1 MLGKLEDDRL
11 VTFGHNLIFNEAPEI
26 LPQDIYKKI
35 KRKIAS
41 RILIQ
46 QLVLICD
53 DKMKF
58 DDFENKDEPV
68 VDENVL
74 QMRKLLKTPIE
85 DLTLSVRAYNC
96 LRSAKIELLGDLVKY
111 NTTDLLKFRNFGRK
125 SLVEIEALLTEKGLS
140 FGMDL
145 APYKLID
152 EQ

>member
-1 MLGKLEDDRL
+1 MKLKKGKLLIDQHNKNYL
-11 VTFGHNLIFNEAPEI
+11 YGGKFGGNYVPET
-26 LPQDIYKKI
+26 
-35 KRKIAS
+35 
-41 RILIQ
+41 
-46 QLVLICD
+46 
-53 DKMKF
+53 
-58 DDFENKDEPV
+58 
-68 VDENVL
+68 
-74 QMRKLLKTPIE
+74 LKTPIE

-145 APYKLID
+145 SPYKLND